1 MAVIIEVLNKQ
12 HKVIERHKFAQQ
24 QVAFGRAYD
33 NDVILHDKHV
43 CPHHA
48 SLQQSEDGQWLLH
61 DLSSRNGSYVEPK
74 QQVEQAQVLR
84 SGQICWLGEQALRIY
99 DDQHQVSPAQP
110 FNRIEQ
116 RLLKLGHLGLIST
129 LLLLVMLEEVF
140 SLWLVLPDQQQV
152 QWSRSLLDLP
162 LMLLFLTLWPA
173 ALAMWS
179 KLNQHE
185 TRFLPQLGITFLGIA
200 ALAVWQLV
208 MTVLNF
214 SLDGAETVAWV
225 RESGRLLL
233 IVMLLTAN
241 FYLALQF
248 SVPKKIILA
257 TGLGLLL
264 SLQSMGLSLIFDDMR
279 RMAPRF
285 DNSLLPMSFYL
296 NQPVSADEF
305 AKGSDELFILTSQ
318 KRTEDD

>member
-33 NDVILHDKHV
+33 NDVILYDKHV

-48 SLQQSEDGQWLLH
+48 SLQQNENGQWLLH
-61 DLSSRNGSYVEPK
+61 DLSSMNGSFIEPRE
-74 QQVEQAQVLR
+74 QVRQGQVLR

-99 DDQHQVSPAQP
+99 DDQHQVAPAQP

-116 RLLKLGHLGLIST
+116 KLLKLGHLGLIAT
-129 LLLLVMLEEVF
+129 LLLLVLLEEIF
-140 SLWLVLPDQQQV
+140 SLWLVLPDQQQA
-152 QWSRSLLDLP
+152 QWSRSLIDLP
-162 LMLLFLTLWPA
+162 LMLLVLTLWPA

-185 TRFLPQLGITFLGIA
+185 ARFLPQLGITFLGIA
-200 ALAVWQLV
+200 VLAVWQLC
-208 MTVLNF
+208 MTILNF
-214 SLDGAETVAWV
+214 SLDGAETVAWL
-225 RESGRLLL
+225 RESGRLML
-233 IVMLLTAN
+233 IVLLLTAN
-241 FYLALQF
+241 FYLALQLT
-248 SVPKKIILA
+248 VPKKVMLA
-257 TGLGLLL
+257 TGLGLIL
-264 SLQSMGLSLIFDDMR
+264 SLQSMGLSLFFDDMR

-296 NQPVSADEF
+296 NSPVTAEEY
-305 AKGSDELFILTSQ
+305 AKASDELFNATSQ

>member
-48 SLQQSEDGQWLLH
+48 SLQQDENGQWLLH
-61 DLSSRNGSYVEPK
+61 DLSSMNGSFIEPR
-74 QQVEQAQVLR
+74 QQVRQAQVLR

-99 DDQHQVSPAQP
+99 DDQHQVAPAQP

-116 RLLKLGHLGLIST
+116 KLLKLGHLGLIAT
-129 LLLLVMLEEVF
+129 LFLLVLLEEVF
-140 SLWLVLPDQQQV
+140 SLWLVLPDKQQA
-152 QWSRSLLDLP
+152 QWSRSLIDLP
-162 LMLLFLTLWPA
+162 IMLLVLTLWPA

-185 TRFLPQLGITFLGIA
+185 ARFLPQLGITFFGIA
-200 ALAVWQLV
+200 VMALWQLL
-208 MTVLNF
+208 MTIVNF
-214 SLDGAETVAWV
+214 SLDGAETVAWL
-225 RESGRLLL
+225 RESGRLIL
-233 IVMLLTAN
+233 IVLLLTAN
-241 FYLALQF
+241 FYLALQLT
-248 SVPKKIILA
+248 VPRKVMLA
-257 TGLGLLL
+257 TGLGLIL
-264 SLQSMGLSLIFDDMR
+264 SLQSMGLSLFFDDVR

-296 NQPVSADEF
+296 NKPITAEEY
-305 AKGSDELFILTSQ
+305 AKASDELFISTSQ
-318 KRTEDD
+318 KRKEDD

>member
-48 SLQQSEDGQWLLH
+48 RLQQDEHGQWLLH
-61 DLSSRNGSYVEPK
+61 DLSSMNGSFIEPRDR
-74 QQVEQAQVLR
+74 VEQSQVLR

-99 DDQHQVSPAQP
+99 DDQHQVAPALP

-116 RLLKLGHLGLIST
+116 KLLKLGHLGLIAA
-129 LLLLVMLEEVF
+129 LFLLVLLEEIF
-140 SLWLVLPDQQQV
+140 SLWLVLPDKQQA
-152 QWSRSLLDLP
+152 QWSRSLIDLP
-162 LMLLFLTLWPA
+162 LMLLVLTLWPA

-185 TRFLPQLGITFLGIA
+185 ARFLPQLGITFLGIA
-200 ALAVWQLV
+200 VMAVWQLL
-208 MTVLNF
+208 MTILNF
-214 SLDGAETVAWV
+214 SLDGAETVAWL
-225 RESGRLLL
+225 RESGRLIL
-233 IVMLLTAN
+233 IVLLLTAN
-241 FYLALQF
+241 FYLALQL
-248 SVPKKIILA
+248 SVPRKIMLA
-257 TGLGLLL
+257 TGLGLIL
-264 SLQSMGLSLIFDDMR
+264 SLQSMGLSLLFDDMR

-285 DNSLLPMSFYL
+285 DSSLLPMSFYL
-296 NQPVSADEF
+296 NEPVSADEF
-305 AKGSDELFILTSQ
+305 AKASEELFNSTGA
-318 KRTEDD
+318 KRTDDD